1 MKKLPA
7 KSARPVGVSG
17 GSVITMERRTPVA
30 DPWAYAYLITGEK
43 KIGKTAFSIEGVEEY
58 VMQCDKPQLAYDIR
72 EDIVTRWQQ
81 AVQIV
86 NQLLEMA
93 TKGEM
98 PFQRVVVDGAGE
110 LYAMCQ
116 TAACAHFGVEHPSEV
131 GYARC
136 WHKIRDDFTALVNKL
151 LRLQRVANCG
161 LVFIAHAEWKE
172 KVTRDR
178 QKIERFVP
186 NLPAKCEEILN
197 GKCDAWFTWDYVGKR
212 RVMLIQG
219 DELVAAGHR
228 IDGHFLTPDGRR
240 VREIYM
246 GRSPAEAREA
256 FEAAFRNEQTY
267 TSIKELDGEAEP
279 AKAERK
285 GGEARPRLVRR
296 KAS

>member
-1 MKKLPA
+1 MAVQLKGKKPA
-7 KSARPVGVSG
+7 PTAVSG
-17 GSVITMERRTPVA
+17 KSVITMDRRTPVA

-43 KIGKTAFSIEGVEEY
+43 KIGKTAFAIEGVEEY
-58 VMQCDKPQLAYDIR
+58 VLQCDKPQLAYDIR
-72 EDIVTRWQQ
+72 EDIVTKWTQ

-86 NQLLEMA
+86 NQLLDMA
-93 TKGEM
+93 ARDDM
-98 PFQRVVVDGAGE
+98 PFQRIVVDGAGE

-136 WHKIRDDFTALVNKL
+136 WHKIRDDFTSLVNKL
-151 LRLQRVANCG
+151 LRLQRMCNCG

-197 GKCDAWFTWDYVGKR
+197 GKCDAWFTWDYVGKD

-228 IDGHFLTPDGRR
+228 IDGHFLTTDGRR
-240 VREIYM
+240 VREIHM
-246 GRSPAEAREA
+246 GRSPKEARA
-256 FEAAFRNEQTY
+256 NFEAAFRNEQEHATM
-267 TSIKELDGEAEP
+267 KEFYGANDSAES
-279 AKAERK
+279 AAAK
-285 GGEARPRLVRR
+285 GGTAKPRLVRR
-296 KAS
+296 K